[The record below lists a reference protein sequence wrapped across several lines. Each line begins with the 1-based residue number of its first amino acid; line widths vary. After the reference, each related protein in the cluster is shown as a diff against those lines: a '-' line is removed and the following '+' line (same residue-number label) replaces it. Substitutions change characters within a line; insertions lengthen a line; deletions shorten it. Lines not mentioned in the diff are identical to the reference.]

1 MGRASY
7 LNLFEA
13 GMLEE
18 REQMAWARMH
28 RCDLCPHECG
38 VDRTMGRTGNGY
50 CRTGKYAV
58 VNSYAP
64 HHGEEKPIRGVN
76 GSGTIFIAN
85 CNMGC
90 VFCQNHYISQSGE
103 GVPVLPDEIAKAMV
117 ALQEMGCHN
126 LNLVTPSHIIP
137 QFLSALV
144 IAAGKGFSLPILD
157 GVVDIYMPDLKYGR
171 SKTAQKYSGIRDYA
185 EVSQAA
191 VKEMYRQVGDLE
203 VGPDGVAAR
212 GLLVRHLMMPGMGI
226 ESEIILRFIVRSV
239 SEDTYINL
247 MTQFR
252 PEYLAG
258 NYPELNRWPEQEEF
272 DRVRSVAF
280 RLGLR
285 RLD

>member
-1 MGRASY
+1 
-7 LNLFEA
+7 
-13 GMLEE
+13 
-18 REQMAWARMH
+18 
-28 RCDLCPHECG
+28 
-38 VDRTMGRTGNGY
+38 
-50 CRTGKYAV
+50 
-58 VNSYAP
+58 
-64 HHGEEKPIRGVN
+64 
-76 GSGTIFIAN
+76 
-85 CNMGC
+85 
-90 VFCQNHYISQSGE
+90 
-103 GVPVLPDEIAKAMV
+103 
-117 ALQEMGCHN
+117 
-126 LNLVTPSHIIP
+126 
-137 QFLSALV
+137 
-144 IAAGKGFSLPILD
+144 
-157 GVVDIYMPDLKYGR
+157 
-171 SKTAQKYSGIRDYA
+171 
-185 EVSQAA
+185 
-191 VKEMYRQVGDLE
+191 VGDLE